1 MRGLILNELMKIYSR
16 RLTRILLL
24 LLVIFAAGAS
34 VFMKMNYKPSRD
46 WRAETEQLIQTNEE
60 RLKLAELS
68 PQLQAEA
75 ENKIKIAKYRL
86 ENNIPVPFGD
96 PWLALLKLTG
106 LVEMV
111 EIVAIIIAA
120 DMVAREY
127 TDGTMKFLLIRP
139 HSRTAVLSSKY
150 MAVSLFVLMTLILT
164 VTCAYVTNI
173 LCYGVGDIHTTDLF
187 LNQEGQVIRLNV
199 FTQVIKIY
207 GLSIFPIMSYIT
219 IAFAISTILRNSA
232 LAVGSSLIIMI
243 LGNSMIEATAKIEW
257 LKFLPFAN
265 SDVSL
270 YIFHLPARPEMTL
283 GFSISVLLVYIFGF
297 LFISWIVF
305 KKRDVSI

>member
-1 MRGLILNELMKIYSR
+1 MRGLISNELMKIYSR
-16 RLTRILLL
+16 RLTQILLL

-34 VFMKMNYKPSRD
+34 IFMKMNYKPSRD

-86 ENNIPVPFGD
+86 ENNIPVPFGN

-139 HSRTAVLSSKY
+139 HKPYSGSVVEIYGCVSVCSYDIDIDCY
-150 MAVSLFVLMTLILT
+150 MCIRDEYFVL
-164 VTCAYVTNI
+164 
-173 LCYGVGDIHTTDLF
+173 
-187 LNQEGQVIRLNV
+187 R
-199 FTQVIKIY
+199 
-207 GLSIFPIMSYIT
+207 
-219 IAFAISTILRNSA
+219 R
-232 LAVGSSLIIMI
+232 
-243 LGNSMIEATAKIEW
+243 W
-257 LKFLPFAN
+257 
-265 SDVSL
+265 
-270 YIFHLPARPEMTL
+270 
-283 GFSISVLLVYIFGF
+283 
-297 LFISWIVF
+297 
-305 KKRDVSI
+305 

>member
-1 MRGLILNELMKIYSR
+1 MRGLISNELMKIYNR
-16 RLTRILLL
+16 RLTQILLL

-34 VFMKMNYKPSRD
+34 IFMKMNYKPSRD

-86 ENNIPVPFGD
+86 ENNIPVPFGN

-173 LCYGVGDIHTTDLF
+173 LCCGVGDIHTTDLF

-232 LAVGSSLIIMI
+232 LAVGSSLLIMI
-243 LGNSMIEATAKIEW
+243 LGNLMIEATAKIEW

-270 YIFHLPARPEMTL
+270 YIFHLPVRPEMTL